1 MLATC
6 GNIPLLE
13 QDYLQLVDVAQK
25 QSKKDPCQQLLHH
38 KGAACSVTV
47 SQLGLESSLS

>member
-25 QSKKDPCQQLLHH
+25 QSKKILVNSFYIIKVLP
-38 KGAACSVTV
+38 VV
-47 SQLGLESSLS
+47 